1 MVISLSLPCPA
12 AELSGVSAGVNP
24 EKFLK
29 GGYAGETGG
38 GRGCM
43 VTHG

>member
-12 AELSGVSAGVNP
+12 AELRGVSAGIQKN
-24 EKFLK
+24 FLK